1 MPYVRDSL
9 RRGRQFASIVQMH
22 EEAVTWCR
30 QAAGQ
35 RSCRP
40 LSGAAPVAVFAAAEA
55 GAVAG
60 QAVRAG
66 HLVEG
71 TVGPDIH
78 VKAGHTL
85 YSVPW
90 RYIGRPGRHPLH
102 RGDGADLRR
111 RAADRHAPV
120 PGERQAHRHR
130 SLSTGADRLP
140 HADTDLVPTAGHR
153 VRAGLCRGDRRAA
166 RGERVVP
173 AAGRSGRAGPGQQVR
188 RGSARTGLRQGDRRG
203 GSDLPHDQGRPRRR
217 AGSRPRPAPAGD
229 GGAAAFLHR
238 PSRLFENVVAM
249 PTPNTATTSDDHG
262 GSDEPR
268 AGVSA

>member
-1 MPYVRDSL
+1 VPAGGRAAVVPAPERGGAGSGVR
-9 RRGRQFASIVQMH
+9 RRGSR
-22 EEAVTWCR
+22 R
-30 QAAGQ
+30 
-35 RSCRP
+35 
-40 LSGAAPVAVFAAAEA
+40 A

-66 HLVEG
+66 HLVERHC
-71 TVGPDIH
+71 GP
-78 VKAGHTL
+78 GH
-85 YSVPW
+85 S
-90 RYIGRPGRHPLH
+90 REGRSHALQRAVALHRPPGPLH

-111 RAADRHAPV
+111 RAAHRHAPV

-153 VRAGLCRGDRRAA
+153 VRAGLCRGDQRAA

-229 GGAAAFLHR
+229 GGAAAFLHG

-262 GSDEPR
+262 GSDEPG